1 MLSRMLATL
10 LAGLIL
16 AATAPTTT
24 GPTSQPSITINY
36 ETPTDAALQ
45 TTLDAIDA
53 ACRKPFEMTAEHT
66 AVGLVDLQTGRV
78 AMLRPD
84 REEYAASV
92 PKVGIL
98 LAYFTLKPDAA
109 AKLDATTRHE
119 LGLMAKQSNNEMA
132 AKFSRELG
140 LKPIQKVLNDAGFYD
155 AARGGG
161 LWVGKHYGKG
171 DERYP
176 SPVGNNSHAATVRM
190 LLKYFVML
198 ERDQLV
204 SPAASQAM
212 RDIFRSPDLEPNALY
227 FVKALKDRPGVSLY
241 RKWGLWQEWH
251 HDAAVITG
259 PGRHYVLV
267 ALTRHAKG
275 GEYLEAL
282 AKSVDDAM
290 TPAP

>member
-1 MLSRMLATL
+1 MLATL
-10 LAGLIL
+10 LASLIL
-16 AATAPTTT
+16 ATATPTTAPTAPATI
-24 GPTSQPSITINY
+24 TSATPS
-36 ETPTDAALQ
+36 DAALES
-45 TTLDAIDA
+45 TLTALDAAARRPFDMTID
-53 ACRKPFEMTAEHT
+53 HT
-66 AVGLVDLQTGRV
+66 AVGLVDLNTGRV

-98 LAYFTLKPDAA
+98 LAWFALHPDATP
-109 AKLDATTRHE
+109 DEPTRRE
-119 LGLMAKQSNNEMA
+119 LGLMAKQSNNEIA

-140 LKPIQKVLNDAGFYD
+140 LKAIQQVLNDAGFYD

-171 DERYP
+171 DERYG

-190 LLKYFVML
+190 LLRYFVML
-198 ERDQLV
+198 EQDQLV
-204 SPAASQAM
+204 SPRASQLM
-212 RDIFRSPDLEPNALY
+212 REIFRSPDLAPSDLFFA
-227 FVKALKDRPGVSLY
+227 KALKDRPRVELY
-241 RKWGLWQEWH
+241 RKWGKWQDWN

-282 AKSVDDAM
+282 ARGVDEAM
-290 TPAP
+290 SASR

>member
-1 MLSRMLATL
+1 MLATL
-10 LAGLIL
+10 LAAFVL
-16 AATAPTTT
+16 ATTAPTSAPTT
-24 GPTSQPSITINY
+24 RPSVAITY
-36 ETPTDAALQ
+36 DVPTDDALQ
-45 TTLDAIDA
+45 SALTALDASA
-53 ACRKPFEMTAEHT
+53 RKPFDMTIEHT
-66 AVGLVDLQTGRV
+66 AVGLVDLLTGRV

-98 LAYFTLKPDAA
+98 LAYFTLHADAA
-109 AKLDATTRHE
+109 TTLDPAVRHD

-171 DERYP
+171 DERYG

-198 ERDQLV
+198 EQDQLV
-204 SPAASQAM
+204 SPAASQTM
-212 RDIFRSPDLEPNALY
+212 REIFRSPDLEPSDLF
-227 FVKALKDRPGVSLY
+227 FVKALKDRPRLSLY
-241 RKWGLWQEWH
+241 RKWGLWEDWH
-251 HDAAVITG
+251 HDAAVVTA
-259 PGRHYVLV
+259 PGRRYVLV
-267 ALTRHAKG
+267 ALTRHPRG

-290 TPAP
+290 SEARETR